1 MDKVVFNSTV
11 ESEVYELTRKV
22 ENTSTDN
29 GPAIILQTAD
39 TFTTTK
45 SIDDAIKNQKKKSEE
60 IINCDPETGSC
71 DSDEYDRTRLRGI
84 SCNL

>member
-1 MDKVVFNSTV
+1 MDKIVFNSTV
-11 ESEVYELTRKV
+11 ESEVYKLTRKV

-39 TFTTTK
+39 NFSTTK
-45 SIDDAIKNQKKKSEE
+45 STDDAIKDKKNKSEE
-60 IINCDPETGSC
+60 MINCDPETGSC
-71 DSDEYDRTRLRGI
+71 HSDEYDRTRLRGI